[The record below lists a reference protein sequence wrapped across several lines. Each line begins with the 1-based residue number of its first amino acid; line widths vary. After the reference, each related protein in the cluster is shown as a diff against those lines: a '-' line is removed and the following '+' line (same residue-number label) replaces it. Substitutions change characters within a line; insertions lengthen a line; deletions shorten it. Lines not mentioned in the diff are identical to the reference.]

1 MMQVIVIL
9 ILASSA
15 MHDGLPADGAAPTE
29 GAALLMMAP
38 FVVLAMANDA
48 WQRRCARVLD
58 RTGRSRTVASA
69 DAMMSVVRWGA
80 VAVHL
85 INVFWLGW
93 VGVVRSAVG
102 EMVLVDDLA
111 ASAPALLTI
120 AAAWWSHY
128 PVERRVRDARF
139 FGALERGETIYPP
152 RTRWQYVG
160 DQARHSMLFALAPM
174 SLILGWSECVGLA
187 EGAWGP
193 ALERRLGGADAV
205 ADVAA
210 AARVAGA
217 LGVFIL
223 SPALLRRVWD
233 TAPLGAG
240 RLREEL
246 LRMCARQR
254 VRVRDLLVWR
264 THGTMINGAV
274 MGLIPRV
281 RYILLTDALLDS
293 LGEEQVEAVL
303 AHELGHVRRRHIPW
317 LAAAMLVAIAMS
329 ATIGGFLAALAEWAG
344 PGGSAASAGLAE
356 YADLAP
362 LAMLPIAV
370 MAVGGV
376 SRRFERQADAFA
388 VAHLSGLTAERGSA
402 KGKSATREAVAAMAS
417 ALRAVAVLNG
427 VPLRRRFWRHGSL
440 QGRIDAI
447 ERLEGAPLD
456 RLPPDRAA
464 RRDMVA
470 GAVGLMV
477 LAGVAASGL
486 AMVR

>member
-15 MHDGLPADGAAPTE
+15 MHDGLPAGGAAPK
-29 GAALLMMAP
+29 GSAALLLLAP
-38 FVVLAMANDA
+38 FVVLAVANDA
-48 WQRRCARVLD
+48 WQRRCARALD

-69 DAMMSVVRWGA
+69 DAMMSVTRWGA
-80 VAVHL
+80 VAAHL
-85 INVFWLGW
+85 ANVFWLGW
-93 VGVVRSAVG
+93 AGAVRSVVG
-102 EMVLVDDLA
+102 EMVLVDDLLA
-111 ASAPALLTI
+111 AAPALLTI
-120 AAAWWSHY
+120 VAAWWSHY

-139 FGALERGETIYPP
+139 FGALDRGETVYPP

-160 DQARHSMLFALAPM
+160 DQTRHSMLFVLAPM
-174 SLILGWSECVGLA
+174 SLILGWSECVALA
-187 EGAWGP
+187 ESAWGP
-193 ALERRLGGADAV
+193 ALGRWLGGAENV
-205 ADVAA
+205 ADAA
-210 AARVAGA
+210 GAAQIAGA

-223 SPALLRRVWD
+223 SPEVLRRVWD

-240 RLREEL
+240 PLREGL
-246 LRMCARQR
+246 LRMCAQQR

-264 THGTMINGAV
+264 THGSMINGAV

-317 LAAAMLVAIAMS
+317 LAASMIAAIGMT
-329 ATIGGFLAALAEWAG
+329 ATVGAFVEALAQRAG
-344 PGGSAASAGLAE
+344 AGLAE
-356 YADLAP
+356 YADLSP
-362 LAMLPIAV
+362 LVMLPIAV

-402 KGKSATREAVAAMAS
+402 RGKSATREAVAAMAS
-417 ALRAVAVLNG
+417 ALRAVAALNG

-447 ERLEGAPLD
+447 ERMEGAPLN

-464 RRDMVA
+464 RRDMIA
-470 GAVGLMV
+470 AAVGLMV
-477 LAGVAASGL
+477 LACVAASGWV
-486 AMVR
+486 MVR